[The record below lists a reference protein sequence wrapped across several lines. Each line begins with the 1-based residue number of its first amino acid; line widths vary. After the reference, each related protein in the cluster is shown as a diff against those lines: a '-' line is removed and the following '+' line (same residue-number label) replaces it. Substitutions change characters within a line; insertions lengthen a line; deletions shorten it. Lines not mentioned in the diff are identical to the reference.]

1 MKAKLLNSLLLLTSL
16 LGYLEWGNNQNIFL
30 AHAEWDILKKIVTT
44 PLSVAH
50 PLIIIP
56 MISQFLLLLTLFQK
70 KTSKMITYIAII
82 GLGLLFGFI
91 TLAGL
96 LSLNVKIVGSTLPF
110 LTTALVTINYY
121 RKLKRQPTN

>member
-1 MKAKLLNSLLLLTSL
+1 MKAKLLNTFLLLTSL
-16 LGYLEWGNNQNIFL
+16 LGYLEWGNNQNAFL
-30 AHAEWDILKKIVTT
+30 AHAEWDILKKTVTT
-44 PLSVAH
+44 PLAVAH

-70 KTSKMITYIAII
+70 KASKMITYIAII

-110 LTTALVTINYY
+110 LTAALVTINYY
-121 RKLKRQPTN
+121 RKLKKQPTN